1 MNRYKWNDYPIIGNK
16 ENDALWR
23 YKNLLDLQRIYYSRS
38 KHVLIS
44 RSYRNLILSRIPK
57 PTYY

>member
-1 MNRYKWNDYPIIGNK
+1 MNGYKWIDYPIIGNK

-23 YKNLLDLQRIYYSRS
+23 YKNLLNLQRIYYSRL
-38 KHVLIS
+38 KHVLTS
-44 RSYRNLILSRIPK
+44 RSYRNLMLSRIPK